1 MTNKNVLFTPFRF
14 VYQHSQLLAPARQ
27 ILEDAEDWT
36 DYVCAAFYLVLLI
49 AVLYGLAV
57 SLSTEFML
65 AVGGLAVTVILARIA
80 IGHFF

>member
-1 MTNKNVLFTPFRF
+1 MPNKNVFFTPFRF
-14 VYQHSQLLAPARQ
+14 VYHRSQLLAPARQ

-36 DYVCAAFYLVLLI
+36 DYACAAFYLVLLL

-65 AVGGLAVTVILARIA
+65 AVGAFAVTVILARIG
-80 IGHFF
+80 ISHFF